1 MTEDKVYQDDFSCSF
16 RDPERF
22 LEFLKERKE
31 NSRWLVSPS
40 RRLQFQSVT
49 EDSSLG
55 NLYMQIYENN
65 GKGEILADTMKNTSI
80 LMSVNGENY
89 PVRSCALKT
98 ILERARISGYALSKV
113 TSEVFTQILNYCMD
127 VASGDS
133 LVKIA
138 DEKVS
143 AVHGGD
149 PKDYAIL
156 EMVPLFQKVKDY
168 LDSTFPGNTF
178 LTANFDHSIVS
189 AIWSLDGQ
197 TNELLD
203 VYRREV
209 AAKGLSGKATVRPGL
224 RFTTSDVGISGANL
238 FPILLMGNGSRI
250 VPLGYPIKTNH
261 KSGADM
267 DFFEEQIS
275 LLYARFTE
283 AIEKQIKLLE
293 IEIRYPSTA
302 LLGVLKRIGAP
313 KRASYEA
320 LDSFLAQNGNKPC
333 TAYELYL
340 AMSEVIFI
348 TQCEGAS
355 GGRIAQIE
363 EIIARALHVNWSE
376 YDRPGDFVW

>member
-1 MTEDKVYQDDFSCSF
+1 MTESKVYEDDFSCSF
-16 RDPERF
+16 RDPNRF

-31 NSRWLVSPS
+31 NSDWLTVPS
-40 RRLQFQSVT
+40 RSLQFQPI
-49 EDSSLG
+49 EKDSNLG
-55 NLYMQIYENN
+55 NLYMHLYQSN
-65 GKGEILADTMKNTSI
+65 GRAEILADTMENTSI
-80 LMSVNGENY
+80 LLNVNGSDY

-113 TSEVFTQILNYCMD
+113 STEVFTQILNYCLD
-127 VASGDS
+127 VATGDS

-138 DEKVS
+138 DEKIS

-156 EMVPLFQKVKDY
+156 EMLPLFMRVKDY
-168 LDSTFPGNTF
+168 LETNFPGCTF
-178 LTANFDHSIVS
+178 QTANLEHSIVT
-189 AIWSLDGQ
+189 AIWSLDGH

-203 VYRREV
+203 TYRREV
-209 AAKGLSGKATVRPGL
+209 TAKGLAYKPQIRPGL

-238 FPILLMGNGSRI
+238 FPILLVGNGSRI

-261 KSGADM
+261 KNGADL
-267 DFFEEQIS
+267 DFFDEQLS

-283 AIEKQIKLLE
+283 AIEKQTKLLN
-293 IEIRYPSTA
+293 IEIRYPSTT

-313 KRASYEA
+313 KKASYEA
-320 LDSFLAQNGNKPC
+320 TDLFLGQNRNQPC

-348 TQCEGAS
+348 AQCEGAS
-355 GGRIAQIE
+355 GGRIAQLE

-376 YDRPGDFVW
+376 YDRPGDFAW

>member
-55 NLYMQIYENN
+55 NLYMQIYQNN

-283 AIEKQIKLLE
+283 AIEKQIKLLA

>member
-320 LDSFLAQNGNKPC
+320 LDSFLAQNGNKPG

>member
-1 MTEDKVYQDDFSCSF
+1 
-16 RDPERF
+16 
-22 LEFLKERKE
+22 
-31 NSRWLVSPS
+31 
-40 RRLQFQSVT
+40 
-49 EDSSLG
+49 
-55 NLYMQIYENN
+55 MQIYENN

-313 KRASYEA
+313 KRASFEA

-333 TAYELYL
+333 TAYEMYL

>member
-31 NSRWLVSPS
+31 NSQWLVSPS

-313 KRASYEA
+313 KRASFEA

>member
-55 NLYMQIYENN
+55 NLYMQIYQNN

-98 ILERARISGYALSKV
+98 ILDRARISGYALSKV

>member
-55 NLYMQIYENN
+55 NLYMQIYQNN

-333 TAYELYL
+333 TAYEMYL